1 MCSGESALVRRATKR
16 RRDSNSCDMI
26 PDEEDPE
33 VPASFDSA
41 RIVFLGTD
49 ASKTG
54 GPWWLSAAA
63 ASYIEKSLR
72 TVVLAYN

>member
-1 MCSGESALVRRATKR
+1 
-16 RRDSNSCDMI
+16 MI

-63 ASYIEKSLR
+63 ASYIEKSLH